1 MALANGQKGFFSDE
15 SCTKHSVH
23 AIVAQ
28 SSSSQ
33 TIAVASAIGPFGTP
47 VLVKYFGWTWVGAI
61 RSDSDYGNFGMAAF
75 AQEAQMEGIC
85 IEYSEAFF
93 RTDPREKILKIVN
106 LIKKSTS
113 KVIVAFLA
121 HGEALTV
128 LPELLQEN
136 VTGLQWIGSE
146 SWIADKYLGFHEVL
160 GGALGFV
167 TGNAKIAGLKEFLL
181 NVHLSD
187 DPGNGFV
194 KEFWETVFNCSVSS
208 KSKTDLNSCKGSES
222 LINIDNQYTDVS
234 ELRISNNVYKAVY
247 AIAWSLH
254 NLVSCENNGR
264 LQANV
269 TCSTKMQIEPQQLL
283 HELKNV
289 NFTSSNGERV
299 YFDENGDPA
308 ARYELVNWQLNKQG
322 LIELVTVGLYDASL
336 SARQQLTL
344 GDTNIIWSSGSN
356 KSNVAFGAT
365 AHLPSCFA
373 CLSLNFRE
381 FQFAK
386 TMMFA
391 VEEINNNTSILPNI
405 SLGYNIYD
413 ACGSVPQSVRAAMAL
428 VNGQQE
434 TISDKF
440 CTKRSV
446 HAIIAQSSSSQ
457 TIAIATTSGP
467 FRVPVVLDYIKRVN
481 FTTKNGERVYFDE
494 NGDPVARYE
503 LINWQLTNEG
513 FTEFMTVGFYDA
525 SLPSDKR
532 FIMNNSK
539 IVWVNGSVKISHFA
553 TCACLSNR
561 NEFPAFFR
569 TIPSDYYQS
578 RALAQLVRQFGWT
591 WVGAIRSDNDYGN
604 NGMATFVQVAQQE
617 GVCIEYSEAFSRNEP
632 RDKILALVEV
642 IKKSLSKVPK
652 SVCSESCPPGTRKA
666 VQKGKPVCCFDCLP
680 CAEGEI
686 SNQTDFQFAQTMI
699 YAIEEINNNTDILSG
714 FTLGYKIYDA
724 CGSVAISIKAAMAL
738 LNDQKD
744 ENSDVSCV
752 NSTTVQAIIGE
763 SASTPTIA
771 ISSAI
776 GPFHIPVISHFAT
789 CACLSN
795 RNEFP
800 TFFRTI
806 PSDYYQSRALAKLV
820 KHFGW
825 TWVGTIRSDNDYG
838 NSGMATF
845 AQVAQQEGVC
855 IEYSE
860 AFLKSG
866 PKEKISQIID
876 IIRKSTS
883 KVIVA
888 FLSLIEMEALVEE
901 LLLQNLTGLQ
911 WVGSESWITERSLA
925 AGDGYKILNGAIG
938 FAVGIQPLF
947 GDRRTSK
954 LKKNRIKG
962 LDSSQTLRGCVDTK
976 SSRKTSQR
984 GDGENG

>member
-1 MALANGQKGFFSDE
+1 MTTLYEYEILRIINRTQPSIDTIKRRQLNTMEMIIIAALLLFLSIMAEENICQIQGKPDFPLFSKDGDVIIGGIFSLHTSFIPIKSSFNAVPGSLQCKSLNFREFQFAKTVIFAINEINNNTKIIPNFKLGYKIYDSCGSVLQSTRAAMALANGQKGFFSDE

-47 VLVKYFGWTWVGAI
+47 VISHLATCACLSNRHEFPTFFRTVPSDYYQSKALVQLVKYFGWTWVGAI

-356 KSNVAFGAT
+356 K
-365 AHLPSCFA
+365 
-373 CLSLNFRE
+373 
-381 FQFAK
+381 
-386 TMMFA
+386 
-391 VEEINNNTSILPNI
+391 
-405 SLGYNIYD
+405 
-413 ACGSVPQSVRAAMAL
+413 
-428 VNGQQE
+428 
-434 TISDKF
+434 
-440 CTKRSV
+440 
-446 HAIIAQSSSSQ
+446 
-457 TIAIATTSGP
+457 
-467 FRVPVVLDYIKRVN
+467 
-481 FTTKNGERVYFDE
+481 
-494 NGDPVARYE
+494 
-503 LINWQLTNEG
+503 
-513 FTEFMTVGFYDA
+513 
-525 SLPSDKR
+525 
-532 FIMNNSK
+532 
-539 IVWVNGSVKISHFA
+539 
-553 TCACLSNR
+553 
-561 NEFPAFFR
+561 
-569 TIPSDYYQS
+569 
-578 RALAQLVRQFGWT
+578 
-591 WVGAIRSDNDYGN
+591 
-604 NGMATFVQVAQQE
+604 
-617 GVCIEYSEAFSRNEP
+617 
-632 RDKILALVEV
+632 
-642 IKKSLSKVPK
+642 VPK
-652 SVCSESCPPGTRKA
+652 SVCSEECPPGTRKA
-666 VQKGKPVCCFDCLP
+666 AQKRRPVCCFDCIL

-686 SNQTDFQFAQTMI
+686 SNETNSADCLKCPPEYWPNEGRDQCILKKTEFLSLEETMGLLLATFALVGTAITISVAAIFFYFRDTPVVKANNSELSFLLLFSLTLCFLCSLTFIGQPSDWSCMLRHTTFGITFVMCISCVLGKTIVVIMAFTATLPGSNVMKWFGPVQQRLTVSVSTLIQVCICAVWLMI
-699 YAIEEINNNTDILSG
+699 SPPFSSKNSIYYKDKIILE
-714 FTLGYKIYDA
+714 
-724 CGSVAISIKAAMAL
+724 CNPGSVAAFYIVLGYIGILSILCFFLAFLARKLPDNFNEAKFITFSMLIFCA
-738 LNDQKD
+738 
-744 ENSDVSCV
+744 VWITFIPV
-752 NSTTVQAIIGE
+752 Y
-763 SASTPTIA
+763 
-771 ISSAI
+771 ISSPGRFTVTIEIFAI
-776 GPFHIPVISHFAT
+776 LCSSYGLLFCIFVPKCYIILLKPEKNT
-789 CACLSN
+789 
-795 RNEFP
+795 R
-800 TFFRTI
+800 
-806 PSDYYQSRALAKLV
+806 KLLMG
-820 KHFGW
+820 KRH
-825 TWVGTIRSDNDYG
+825 
-838 NSGMATF
+838 
-845 AQVAQQEGVC
+845 
-855 IEYSE
+855 
-860 AFLKSG
+860 
-866 PKEKISQIID
+866 
-876 IIRKSTS
+876 
-883 KVIVA
+883 
-888 FLSLIEMEALVEE
+888 
-901 LLLQNLTGLQ
+901 
-911 WVGSESWITERSLA
+911 
-925 AGDGYKILNGAIG
+925 
-938 FAVGIQPLF
+938 
-947 GDRRTSK
+947 
-954 LKKNRIKG
+954 
-962 LDSSQTLRGCVDTK
+962 
-976 SSRKTSQR
+976 
-984 GDGENG
+984 